1 MGERRNG
8 AAAEGDAGMGKVE
21 RGERK
26 LVVRVESEADVAQL
40 RATLKL
46 SDGGDEVEVKV
57 GVVELELENP
67 FNYLA
72 LWATDFAWEKAALEA
87 ALACLVPIVQ
97 AGSSIHLSSRS
108 QRRMLER
115 SMRDLRAG
123 KEGPPEGQGG
133 AAG

>member
-1 MGERRNG
+1 MGRI
-8 AAAEGDAGMGKVE
+8 E

-87 ALACLVPIVQ
+87 ALACLVPIAQ
-97 AGSSIHLSSRS
+97 ASSSIHLRTRS
-108 QRRMLER
+108 HQRMFKRQ
-115 SMRDLRAG
+115 MRDLQPG
-123 KEGPPEGQGG
+123 KEGAPEGQGG